1 VIRPGTIEDYAAVCT
16 LLNAVHPD
24 RVMSA
29 DGQRHALRMHA
40 QRMSAA
46 WFAATEDGAIVAWAA
61 VGLEADTSEPGV
73 AWMTIAVHPDARRRG
88 HGAALYPEAESRA
101 RDLGAQRLTS
111 STRDDDATIQF
122 ARARGWTQTSE
133 QRVSA
138 VDPRSVDPPVATDGV
153 MLAPFSDFADD
164 PRPIYDVD
172 MAASQDLP
180 LDWSF
185 DNVSFDDWIARW
197 WTHPDIDMDVSG
209 VALVDGKAVAISMMR
224 VDRATARAQND
235 ITGTVRE
242 FRGRGLA
249 TLVKRETLRR
259 AAAAGATI
267 VLTEN
272 DETNAGML
280 RVNERLGY
288 KPYLRRLSWVKH
300 LA

>member
-1 VIRPGTIEDYAAVCT
+1 VIRPGTIEDYEAVCT

-29 DGQRHALRMHA
+29 DGQRHALRMHT
-40 QRMSAA
+40 QRMSAS

-61 VGLEADTSEPGV
+61 VGLDADTSEPGV
-73 AWMTIAVHPDARRRG
+73 AWMAIATHPDARRRG
-88 HGAALYPEAESRA
+88 HGAALYAEAEARA
-101 RDLGAQRLTS
+101 RGLGAQRLTT
-111 STRDDDATIQF
+111 STRDDDATIRF
-122 ARARGWTQTSE
+122 ARAREWTQTSE

-138 VDPRSVDPPVATDGV
+138 VDPRSVGRPAPTEGVA
-153 MLAPFSDFADD
+153 LAPFSDFAGD
-164 PRPIYDVD
+164 PRPLYEVD
-172 MAASQDLP
+172 IAASKDMP
-180 LDWSF
+180 PDSSF
-185 DNVSFDDWIARW
+185 DNVSFDDWIAQW
-197 WTHPDIDMDVSG
+197 WTHPDIDLDVSAA
-209 VALVDGKAVAISMMR
+209 ALVDGRTVAISMMR
-224 VDRATARAQND
+224 VDRATGRAQND
-235 ITGTVRE
+235 ITSTLRE

-259 AAAAGATI
+259 AASAGATI

-272 DETNAGML
+272 DATNAGML

>member
-1 VIRPGTIEDYAAVCT
+1 VIRPGSVDDHAAVCS

-24 RVMSA
+24 RVMSEE
-29 DGQRHALRMHA
+29 GQLHALRVQA
-40 QRMSAA
+40 ARMDAS
-46 WFAATEDGAIVAWAA
+46 WFAAEEDGRLVGWASL
-61 VGLEADTSEPGV
+61 GREADTSEPGV
-73 AWMTIAVHPDARRRG
+73 GWMAVAVDVDVRG
-88 HGAALYPEAESRA
+88 RGFGSALYEAQEA
-101 RDLGAQRLTS
+101 HAGELGLRRLTT
-111 STRDDDATIQF
+111 STRDDDATIRF
-122 ARARGWTQTSE
+122 AVSRGWTQTSE

-138 VDPRSVDPPVATDGV
+138 VDPGSVDPPIPADGV
-153 MLAPFSDFADD
+153 ELAPFSAFDDD
-164 PRPIYDVD
+164 PRPIYEVD
-172 MAASQDLP
+172 IAASQDLP

-185 DNVSFDDWIARW
+185 DNVPFDDWVSQW
-197 WTHPDIDMDVSG
+197 WTHPDIDLDVSAA
-209 VALVDGKAVAISMMR
+209 ALVDGQAVAISMMR

-235 ITGTVRE
+235 ITGTLRE

-288 KPYLRRLSWVKH
+288 RPYSRRLSWVMQ